1 MRTFANRVAQVGAL
15 AASIAVI
22 CVVTTRANADDRY
35 VGVNDGTCISGKLL
49 STASG
54 GVGWAS
60 PYTMAD
66 ILRAAGVDVDV
77 ETKKTGGTGESLM
90 VVVKIGAVPDQ
101 PSLDHANFVY
111 FNNKDVCLKMMH

>member
-15 AASIAVI
+15 AASIALI
-22 CVVTTRANADDRY
+22 CVVTTRANADDWY

-49 STASG
+49 SAASG

-66 ILRAAGVDVDV
+66 ALRAAGVDVDV